1 MRDWKHPTL
10 RMRMALSFAGASVV
24 SGLIVWVV
32 TVFGPQMLPLAIL
45 GIAAGAGVVGYLV
58 LGRPLRSLRE
68 VSATARRLST
78 RNLDERIAIAG
89 PGPELRELADT
100 FNAMLDRISDS
111 FESQRRFVANASH
124 ELRTPLTVMRTE
136 IDVALSNP
144 DDDVTELREMAT
156 VVRDGCDRAND
167 LIESLLWLARA
178 EAEGARLTDPVPT
191 DLAECAQEAV
201 DTAVR
206 LADELGLSVAHALLP
221 APVLGDSS
229 LLVRVAGNLV
239 ENAIRHNISD
249 GRIWILTGSDGGVS
263 WLVVGNTGSHVDAEA
278 VPRLFEPFNRGDHAR
293 VGRRGAGL
301 GLSIVRAACDAHKG
315 MITARALPEDGGLE
329 IRVEVPA
336 WEPDTR

>member
-1 MRDWKHPTL
+1 
-10 RMRMALSFAGASVV
+10 MALSFAGAAVV
-24 SGLIVWVV
+24 SGGLVWAVAV
-32 TVFGPQMLPLAIL
+32 TADRWMLPVAIAV
-45 GIAAGAGVVGYLV
+45 IAALAGAVGYLV
-58 LGRPLRSLRE
+58 LGRPLRSLSE
-68 VSATARRLST
+68 VSATARRLSS
-78 RNLDERIAIAG
+78 RNLNERIAIVG
-89 PGPELRELADT
+89 PGPELRELAET
-100 FNAMLDRISDS
+100 FNGMLDRISDS

-144 DDDVTELREMAT
+144 DDDVAELREMGM

-178 EAEGARLTDPVPT
+178 EAEGARLTNPVPT
-191 DLAECAQEAV
+191 DLAECAREAV

-221 APVLGDSS
+221 APVLGDPA

-239 ENAIRHNISD
+239 ENAIRHNVSD
-249 GRIWILTGSDGGVS
+249 GRLWILTGSDGGVS
-263 WLVVGNTGSHVDAEA
+263 WLVVGNTGSHVDAAA

-301 GLSIVRAACDAHKG
+301 GLSIVRAACDAHGG
-315 MITARALPEDGGLE
+315 MITASALPEDGGLE

-336 WEPDTR
+336 WEPDA